1 MLRKRGRHFY
11 TMIALFAIYLIN
23 GLIAIPRNSV
33 TYDEM
38 DHWSYGKRVLMRKT
52 DKIYPYD
59 DAGISPFY
67 GINAIPRAIQQV
79 INPELRKTDG
89 GFSDIMHGRYVSLLI
104 CTLIGYFI
112 YRCSK
117 ELYGDQAGLFSLF
130 LFVFCPNLNGHAML
144 FTSDAYTALFLLT
157 TLYYFWKFIKESGTK
172 NFVLFSTSFALAQ
185 IIKYSLIHLFVIIGL
200 LSLIILI
207 YRKTLVS
214 NWKNNLVRLLIFSI
228 IQLVVINAA
237 FQFNG
242 SGQKLKDYQ
251 FRSALFQSI
260 QSSSLLNQIPL
271 PLPVPYV
278 EGFDVTYHMMEL
290 GAGHPLVSGKNYLF
304 GETRTHRGFWYY
316 YLVILLFKTP
326 IPYLLVFLLAA
337 WLFLKRK
344 TFLVISAPFIIGFAA
359 LYYLLL
365 FSFVNE
371 VQIGIRHLLLL
382 FPLMYVMAGRV
393 VELNWKPRKT
403 AFRVFALYSIAT
415 FYFYFPN
422 LISYTNELIQDK
434 KNAYRILA
442 QSNIDYGQG
451 NFFAND
457 FLDKHKDVKYADT
470 VPATGKFIIGINY
483 YLDLDGSGKFLWL
496 KNFKPVDHVN
506 HCYLVFDI
514 KKEDLQK
521 IAPLYINH
529 RDSLG
534 QGAN

>member
-1 MLRKRGRHFY
+1 MLKASAMMPFLFKLYCIMLRKRGRHFY

-251 FRSALFQSI
+251 FRS
-260 QSSSLLNQIPL
+260 
-271 PLPVPYV
+271 
-278 EGFDVTYHMMEL
+278 
-290 GAGHPLVSGKNYLF
+290 
-304 GETRTHRGFWYY
+304 
-316 YLVILLFKTP
+316 
-326 IPYLLVFLLAA
+326 
-337 WLFLKRK
+337 
-344 TFLVISAPFIIGFAA
+344 
-359 LYYLLL
+359 
-365 FSFVNE
+365 
-371 VQIGIRHLLLL
+371 
-382 FPLMYVMAGRV
+382 
-393 VELNWKPRKT
+393 
-403 AFRVFALYSIAT
+403 
-415 FYFYFPN
+415 
-422 LISYTNELIQDK
+422 
-434 KNAYRILA
+434 
-442 QSNIDYGQG
+442 
-451 NFFAND
+451 
-457 FLDKHKDVKYADT
+457 
-470 VPATGKFIIGINY
+470 
-483 YLDLDGSGKFLWL
+483 
-496 KNFKPVDHVN
+496 
-506 HCYLVFDI
+506 
-514 KKEDLQK
+514 
-521 IAPLYINH
+521 
-529 RDSLG
+529 
-534 QGAN
+534 

>member
-1 MLRKRGRHFY
+1 MLRKKGKHFY
-11 TMIALFAIYLIN
+11 IVSALFAIYLIN

-38 DHWSYGKRVLMRKT
+38 DHWSYGKRILMRKT

-59 DAGISPFY
+59 DAGVSPFH
-67 GINAIPRAIQQV
+67 GINAIPRAVQQV
-79 INPELRKTDG
+79 VYPELRKTDG
-89 GFSDIMHGRYVSLLI
+89 GFSDLMHGRYVSLLI

-112 YRCSK
+112 YRWSK

-144 FTSDAYTALFLLT
+144 FTGDAYTVLFLLT
-157 TLYYFWKFIKESGTK
+157 TLYYFWKFITEAGTK
-172 NFVLFSTSFALAQ
+172 NFLLFSTSFAVAQ
-185 IIKYSLIHLFVIIGL
+185 IIKYSLIHLLVIIGL

-214 NWKNNLVRLLIFSI
+214 NWKKNLVRLLIFSF

-237 FQFNG
+237 FLFNG

-251 FRSALFQSI
+251 FRSALLQSVKT
-260 QSSSLLNQIPL
+260 SSLLNQIPL

-278 EGFDVTYHMMEL
+278 EGFDATYHMMEL
-290 GAGHPLVSGKNYLF
+290 GAGHPLVSGKNYLL
-304 GETRTHRGFWYY
+304 GESRTHQGFWNY
-316 YLVILLFKTP
+316 YLVVLLFKTP
-326 IPYLLVFLLAA
+326 IPYLLVLLLVA

-344 TFLVISAPFIIGFAA
+344 KFLITSAAFIIVFTG

-371 VQIGIRHLLLL
+371 VQIGIRHILLL
-382 FPLMYVMAGRV
+382 FGLAYVMAGRV
-393 VELNWKPRKT
+393 VQLNWEPAVKRI
-403 AFRVFALYSIAT
+403 AFGLFALYSIAT

-422 LISYTNELIQDK
+422 LISYTNELIPDK
-434 KNAYRILA
+434 KNAYRIIA
-442 QSNIDYGQG
+442 DTNIDYGQG
-451 NFFAND
+451 AFSALD

-470 VPATGKFIIGINY
+470 IPAEGKFIIGIDY

-496 KNFKPVDHVN
+496 KNFKPVGHIN
-506 HCYLVFDI
+506 HCYLLFDI
-514 KKEDLQK
+514 RKEDLQK
-521 IAPLYINH
+521 
-529 RDSLG
+529 
-534 QGAN
+534 